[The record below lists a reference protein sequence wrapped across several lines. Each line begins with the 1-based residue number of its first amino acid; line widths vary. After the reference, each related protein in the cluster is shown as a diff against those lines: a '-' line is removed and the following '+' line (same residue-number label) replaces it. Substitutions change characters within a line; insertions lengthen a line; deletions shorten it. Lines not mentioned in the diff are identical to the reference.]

1 MNSAKNK
8 QPAKKS
14 TKQSADLSTLD
25 KTELAFIKKALLMQ
39 KSEIL
44 NKHQEFK
51 SLQISSAKAADEVD
65 SVVQNLQDNLNIQL
79 HERDRHSLLLID
91 NALSKFSSGT
101 YGYCE
106 SCEDLIALGRLK
118 ARPLATLC
126 LSCMEDNEKTNR
138 ASGRET
144 LQ

>member
-1 MNSAKNK
+1 MNSTENA
-8 QPAKKS
+8 
-14 TKQSADLSTLD
+14 SAVLQNEELD
-25 KTELAFIKKALLMQ
+25 FIKKSLLIQ

-51 SLQISSAKAADEVD
+51 SLQTTSAKAADEVD
-65 SVVQNLQDNLNIQL
+65 AVVQNLQDNLNIQL

-91 NALSKFSSGT
+91 RALSKFASHT
-101 YGYCE
+101 YGQCE
-106 SCEDLIALGRLK
+106 SCEDLIELRRLK

-126 LSCMEDNEKTNR
+126 IACMEDNENTSK
-138 ASGRET
+138 APGRNT